1 MSTGSFIVARYSAK
15 GASSLYAGYGM
26 GSAGLFVAAVINPHS
41 GYREMVGGLV
51 STLFWREQALTLA
64 LATADATD
72 ANYLQAY
79 VVPNL
84 VGGKFQ
90 FSGTIE
96 WYEPL
101 ESAGVRQL
109 DVNPLTLAYS
119 LIPGLR
125 LGAAYTLSWTEWD
138 ETAQRAG
145 PVLQVGIP
153 RGQVYFET
161 LRRFQQKDWEV
172 RIGSQL
178 GF

>member
-1 MSTGSFIVARYSAK
+1 MSAGSFIVARYSAK

-26 GSAGLFVAAVINPHS
+26 GSAGLFVAAVVNPHS
-41 GYREMVGGLV
+41 GYREMVGGVV
-51 STLFWREQALTLA
+51 STLSWREQALTLA
-64 LATADATD
+64 LAIADATD
-72 ANYLQAY
+72 AQYVQAY

-84 VGGKFQ
+84 VKGRFQ

-101 ESAGVRQL
+101 ESEGVHQL
-109 DVNPLTLAYS
+109 DVNPLTLAYTLVS
-119 LIPGLR
+119 GLR
-125 LGAAYTLSWTEWD
+125 LGASYTLAWTEGD

-153 RGQVYFET
+153 RGQVYGEV
-161 LRRFQQKDWEV
+161 LRRFQHHDWEL